1 MAYLALVCPVAA
13 ANWAKKGKVENASV
27 GAVAGGL
34 GTTNVKPDVG
44 DTGAPVQYH
53 TKKEYMKL
61 TKEQCTELTLGI
73 NPMEVNWA
81 SQVGLESRTSLEEV
95 INLLRK
101 KRLHS
106 LPFLLRT
113 QR

>member
-61 TKEQCTELTLGI
+61 TKEQCTELTAWNKSNGGKLGK
-73 NPMEVNWA
+73 PGGA
-81 SQVGLESRTSLEEV
+81 G
-95 INLLRK
+95 K
-101 KRLHS
+101 
-106 LPFLLRT
+106 
-113 QR
+113 